1 MKRRP
6 RRKKTKVEVRPAS
19 LADVQDF
26 YDLRYRHW
34 IANVDGVSIAMA
46 TLVRMNGRLWGFL
59 DRRDGLAPSHGL
71 VVIWALIKGLRTVG
85 EPVYVAS
92 NEGVHPRANDLLRI
106 VGFRTTGE
114 ISNGF
119 KIWVYGNG

>member
-1 MKRRP
+1 MKRSP
-6 RRKKTKVEVRPAS
+6 RRKKPKVEVRPAS

-34 IANVDGVSIAMA
+34 IANVDGVSVAMA

-59 DRRDGLAPSHGL
+59 DRRDGLSPSHGL

-92 NEGVHPRANDLLRI
+92 NEGIHPRANDLLRI